1 MNVLI
6 PVLVGAAVMV
16 LGSRFYGRFLARRL
30 GIDPARKTP
39 AVEHQDGRD
48 FVPTRPA
55 VLFAHHFSAIAGAGP
70 ILGPTIAVLFG
81 FAPAW
86 LWVVLGGVFFGAA
99 HDLAALFASVRQGG
113 RSMAEVARNSL
124 GNSGFALFILF
135 TLVLI
140 VLVTSAF
147 LAATAVS
154 LTSMWPAAKL
164 GVDPADTVMRLVP
177 GEGGGLV
184 VIGGIA
190 SMSVVIITLAS
201 PFLGWLIYRKGIR
214 TGTAYVLA
222 AAICLVS
229 VVAGVFFPIRLDPNV
244 WLVVLSVY
252 VLFAAGLPVWLILQP
267 RDFINVQIL
276 YVGIAALVAGV
287 VVAGLGGLEMN
298 APAFDLARA
307 QESPL
312 LGPVWPFLFT
322 TIACGAISGF
332 HSMIA
337 TGTTAKQAS
346 SERDL
351 KRLGYDA
358 MLLESLLALCVIVVV
373 GAVLSTSDYASIV
386 HPVTPGDK
394 SNPILAFSLS
404 VGGLLERAF
413 GIPTAGGTVF
423 GILLVEGF
431 VVTTLDAAVR
441 INRYLFEE
449 LWNILFG
456 SRQPAFLRHHWFNS
470 GLSVVLM
477 WILAYTNAFQAI
489 WPIFGSANQLLAAL
503 ALIAV
508 SAWLMGTGRKA
519 LFTLLPAAAM
529 LVTTLGALGMLAPR
543 YLTGGQYALFAA
555 DLALILLALA
565 LVVVAG
571 RKLLRIRAER
581 SAT

>member
-6 PVLVGAAVMV
+6 PVLVGAGVLL
-16 LGSRFYGRFLARRL
+16 LGSRFYGRYLARRL
-30 GIDPARKTP
+30 GIEPSRKTP
-39 AVEHQDGRD
+39 AVEHSDGRD
-48 FVPTRPA
+48 FVPTRTA

-99 HDLAALFASVRQGG
+99 HDFAALFASVRQGG

-124 GNSGFALFILF
+124 GNAGFALFILF

-164 GVDPADTVMRLVP
+164 GVDPANTIMRTVQ
-177 GEGGGLV
+177 GEGGSLV

-201 PFLGWLIYRKGIR
+201 PFLGWLIYRRGLK
-214 TGTAYVLA
+214 TWLAYVLA
-222 AAICLVS
+222 SAVCLLS
-229 VVAGVFFPIRLDPNV
+229 IVAGVYFPIRLDPNV
-244 WLVVLSVY
+244 WMVVLSIY

-276 YVGIAALVAGV
+276 YVGIAALVVGI
-287 VVAGLGGLEMN
+287 VVAGLGGLEMS
-298 APAFDLARA
+298 APAFALERA
-307 QESPL
+307 QESVL

-346 SERDL
+346 TEKDL
-351 KRLGYDA
+351 KRLGYDG

-373 GAVLSTSDYASIV
+373 GAVLSTQDYVSIV
-386 HPVTPGDK
+386 HPAAPGAK

-404 VGGLLERAF
+404 VGGLLQKAF

-449 LWNILFG
+449 LWTILFKEK
-456 SRQPAFLRHHWFNS
+456 QPGLLRHHWFNS

-489 WPIFGSANQLLAAL
+489 WPVFGSANQLLAAL
-503 ALIAV
+503 ALVAV
-508 SAWLMGTGRKA
+508 SAWLMSMGKRP
-519 LFTLLPAAAM
+519 LFTLLPAGAM
-529 LVTTLGALGMLAPR
+529 LVTTLGALALLAPR
-543 YLTGGQYALFAA
+543 YLDGGQYALFAA
-555 DLALILLALA
+555 DLALIGLSGA

-571 RKLLRIRAER
+571 RKLLQL
-581 SAT
+581 SARTSTR

>member
-1 MNVLI
+1 MNVL
-6 PVLVGAAVMV
+6 VLVLAGGAVLL
-16 LGSRFYGRFLARRL
+16 LGSRWYGAYVARRL
-30 GIDPARKTP
+30 GIEPERPTP
-39 AVEHQDGRD
+39 AVALQDGRD
-48 FVPTRPA
+48 YVPTRTP

-99 HDLAALFASVRQGG
+99 HDFAALFASVRQGG
-113 RSMAEVARNSL
+113 KSMAEVARNSL
-124 GNSGFALFILF
+124 GNAGFSLFILF

-164 GVDPADTVMRLVP
+164 GVEAGDTVMRIVTQDGNP
-177 GEGGGLV
+177 LV

-201 PFLGWLIYRKGIR
+201 PLLGWLIYRRGMNTIA
-214 TGTAYVLA
+214 AYFLA
-222 AAICLVS
+222 SFICLAS
-229 VVAGVFFPIRLDPNV
+229 VVAGVIYPIRLDPNV
-244 WLVVLSVY
+244 WMVILSIY
-252 VLFAAGLPVWLILQP
+252 VLLAAGLPVWLILQP

-276 YVGIAALVAGV
+276 YLGIAALVAGI
-287 VVAGLGGLEMN
+287 VVAGIGGLEMSV
-298 APAFDLARA
+298 PALNLGPAEA
-307 QESPL
+307 SPL
-312 LGPVWPFLFT
+312 LGSLWPFLFT
-322 TIACGAISGF
+322 TVACGAISGF
-332 HSMIA
+332 HAMIA
-337 TGTTAKQAS
+337 TGTTAKQVAS
-346 SERDL
+346 EKHL
-351 KRLGYDA
+351 KRMGFDG

-373 GAVLSTSDYASIV
+373 GSVLTLDDYAGIV
-386 HPVTPGDK
+386 HPTMAGAK

-404 VGGLLERAF
+404 VGGLLNRAF

-449 LWNILFG
+449 LWNILFAG
-456 SRQPAFLRHHWFNS
+456 KPPRLLTHYWFNS

-477 WILAYTNAFQAI
+477 LILAYTNAFQAI
-489 WPIFGSANQLLAAL
+489 WPVFGSANQLLAAL

-508 SAWLMGTGRKA
+508 SAWLMGMGRKRP
-519 LFTLLPAAAM
+519 LFTLLPAGAM
-529 LVTTLGALGMLAPR
+529 LVTTLATLALLAPR
-543 YLTGGQYALFAA
+543 YYEGGQYALLGA
-555 DLALILLALA
+555 DLALIALSVA
-565 LVVVAG
+565 LVWVAG
-571 RKLLRIRAER
+571 RKLLALGR
-581 SAT
+581 